1 MSELLKKLFE
11 KVNFPVVINSYNR
24 PTYLKLIIEQFNKL
38 DIKPIILDNNSSN
51 KNLLSYFENYAEKN
65 FFLIKLNQNYGH
77 NVIFLD
83 EIYSNLPN
91 YFAYTDCDIKL
102 NPKLPKNFIQILSEL
117 TNEYLCFK
125 AGFALDINLESHK
138 NLKNKFGN
146 EIYSW
151 EKQFWSKKLN
161 HSSLEVYSAA
171 IDTTFAVYNK
181 SNDKL
186 CGNKKKFNS
195 IRVAGD
201 FTSFHLPWMINDP
214 MPDEELNEYLI
225 NDKNKLSTW
234 GHKEK

>member
-1 MSELLKKLFE
+1 MSELIKKLFK
-11 KVNFPVVINSYNR
+11 KVNFPVIINSYNR
-24 PTYLKLIIEQFNKL
+24 PTYLKLIVEQFNKL

-51 KNLLSYFENYAEKN
+51 KNLLSYYENSSGKN
-65 FFLIKLNQNYGH
+65 FFLIKLNQNFGH
-77 NVIFLD
+77 DVIFLN

-102 NPKLPKNFIQILSEL
+102 NHKLPNNFLQILSEL
-117 TNEYLCFK
+117 TNEYICFK
-125 AGFALDINLESHK
+125 AGFALDINIDNLK

-151 EKQFWSKKLN
+151 EKQFWSKKLY
-161 HSSLEVYSAA
+161 HSYLEVYSAA

-181 SNDKL
+181 SNDNI

-195 IRVAGD
+195 IRVAGN
-201 FTSFHLPWMINDP
+201 FTSIHLPWMINDP
-214 MPDEELNEYLI
+214 MPDGELNEYLI

-234 GHKEK
+234 GHK